1 MATNTLL
8 QSLND
13 SANQA
18 TIDSSNRRQ
27 VETYLA
33 SAAIAAGDAVCFDAS
48 KTNASDKAL
57 YVLKASTNAATSKCF
72 VGIAIEAAAAAGDRI
87 KVCISGICIANITA
101 ANAASAGVNLMI
113 SSHPA
118 AGELAD
124 YSAGSVLQNV
134 GISCE
139 ARDGDGQATVM
150 IFKQF

>member
-57 YVLKASTNAATSKCF
+57 YVLKASTNAQTSKCF
-72 VGIAIEAAAAAGDRI
+72 VGIALEAAAAAGEQKSAEIRPTSSRELVGPIVVDSPS
-87 KVCISGICIANITA
+87 ISG
-101 ANAASAGVNLMI
+101 G
-113 SSHPA
+113 
-118 AGELAD
+118 G
-124 YSAGSVLQNV
+124 G
-134 GISCE
+134 GG
-139 ARDGDGQATVM
+139 GDGGGAVSYTHLTLPTNREV
-150 IFKQF
+150 